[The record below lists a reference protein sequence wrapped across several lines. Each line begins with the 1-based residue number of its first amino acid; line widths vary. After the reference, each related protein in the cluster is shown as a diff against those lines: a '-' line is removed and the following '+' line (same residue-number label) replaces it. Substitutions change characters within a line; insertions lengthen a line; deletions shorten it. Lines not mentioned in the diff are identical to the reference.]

1 MSKKYSEEEKLAFL
15 NEAVEKYRKATEL
28 SEEAGKLMA
37 RCGVEMCSRLT
48 LHDAYEEDAKHG
60 LQVYKGIKNLA
71 RLLKTN
77 AVHPL
82 DIFKEPNRKELGVK
96 HDGILFFQ
104 VGEPEVKETNFKYR

>member
-28 SEEAGKLMA
+28 SEEASRLME
-37 RCGVEMCSRLT
+37 RCGIQMCSRTMLYN
-48 LHDAYEEDAKHG
+48 AYEEDADVG
-60 LQVYKGIKNLA
+60 IQVYRGIKNLA

-104 VGEPEVKETNFKYR
+104 VGEPKVKETNFKYR